1 MIGFDIGELRWNRT
15 RTAAVQRVRV
25 ARGDPVGD
33 QPRKRE
39 AAYTI
44 WKLWAYDKNGE
55 LYATRYSSG
64 KLALKAR
71 TKLNGPATARAMAS

>member
-1 MIGFDIGELRWNRT
+1 MKGFSVGELRWNRS
-15 RTAAVQRVRV
+15 RTAAVQRIRIAGEEYVESKNRSEL
-25 ARGDPVGD
+25 A
-33 QPRKRE
+33 K
-39 AAYTI
+39 AYTI

-71 TKLNGPATARAMAS
+71 TKLN